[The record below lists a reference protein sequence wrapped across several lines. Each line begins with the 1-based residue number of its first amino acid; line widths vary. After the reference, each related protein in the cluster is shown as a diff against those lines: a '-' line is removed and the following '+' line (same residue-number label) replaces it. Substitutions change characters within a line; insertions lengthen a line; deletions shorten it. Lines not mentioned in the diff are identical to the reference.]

1 MCRPYVEMILKH
13 IKSFVFVGGMIVALI
28 VFLATLNP
36 RITSLENRMEAV
48 EQKVLAN
55 EKEFSMNFARLESL
69 MLSVQTD
76 LQLLK
81 QKLLK

>member
-13 IKSFVFVGGMIVALI
+13 IKSFVFVGGMIVALV

>member
-1 MCRPYVEMILKH
+1 MILKH